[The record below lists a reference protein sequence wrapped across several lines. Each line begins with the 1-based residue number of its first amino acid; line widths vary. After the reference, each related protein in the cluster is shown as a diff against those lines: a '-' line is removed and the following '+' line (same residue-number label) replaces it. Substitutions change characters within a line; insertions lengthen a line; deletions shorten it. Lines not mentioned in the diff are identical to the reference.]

1 MILKL
6 KEVYRSRSLSRDS
19 NPGPIWLT
27 RDIFINTKHIV
38 LIRENL
44 EMKKRLTEGSIKGV
58 KGKKD
63 FCTISLD
70 KGQSGSEITVVAS
83 LEQLESD
90 VKSQRRSLL
99 NG

>member
-6 KEVYRSRSLSRDS
+6 KEVYRSRSLSRDN

-27 RDIFINTKHIV
+27 RDI

-44 EMKKRLTEGSIKGV
+44 EMKKRLTEGSVKGI

-70 KGQSGSEITVVAS
+70 KGQTGSEITVVAS